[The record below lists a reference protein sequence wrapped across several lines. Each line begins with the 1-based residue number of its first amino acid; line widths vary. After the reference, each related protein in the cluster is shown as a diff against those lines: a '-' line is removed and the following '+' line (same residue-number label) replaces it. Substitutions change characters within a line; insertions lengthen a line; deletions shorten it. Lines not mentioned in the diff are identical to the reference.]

1 MVVVNLYNP
10 CRALC
15 PEILD
20 SIIKKQGSRREI
32 WCVDINAHD
41 NFWGSKHTDGN
52 GEAGEEL
59 MDIRQFA

>member
-41 NFWGSKHTDGN
+41 NFWGSKHTGGN